1 MDENTTKITEVINS
15 NDIHIPMEWSMR
27 FSFASRYMQVTLV
40 DDRIVIHE
48 PFDKDA
54 KYTAPRKAG
63 DDSYIRTLDFLG
75 IKVPKRLLDKL
86 NINDGDKIDLELEEN
101 CISIRKNKDID
112 PQPAEIE
119 KPEPIAGFCCVCGRL
134 LYIESMN
141 KVFKKY
147 ICHDCV
153 EMVKS
158 L

>member
-1 MDENTTKITEVINS
+1 MDVNATKITQAVTS
-15 NDIHIPMEWSMR
+15 NDIHIPMEWSMGFD
-27 FSFASRYMQVTLV
+27 FSSRYMQITLV

-54 KYTAPRKAG
+54 KYIAPCKAG

-86 NINDGDKIDLELEEN
+86 NISKGDKIDLELESS
-101 CISIRKNKDID
+101 CISVSKNADTD
-112 PQPAEIE
+112 PQPSEIE
-119 KPEPIAGFCCVCGRL
+119 KPEPIAGFCCVCGPL